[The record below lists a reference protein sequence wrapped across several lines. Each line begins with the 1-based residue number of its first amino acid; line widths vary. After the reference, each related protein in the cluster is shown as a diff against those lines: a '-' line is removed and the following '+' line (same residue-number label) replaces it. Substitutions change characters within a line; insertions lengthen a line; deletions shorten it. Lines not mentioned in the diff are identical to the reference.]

1 MRKDKILLLYADAT
15 QTLPVA
21 RSLHKKGFFLAGVY
35 ASRLSYGYPSRFI
48 SKRFLFADVENSQA
62 YYQFVRQILEKEK
75 YVAVIPMNDDAA
87 VMLSKYS
94 TELRQFTAFVMPDY
108 KTFSRAYDK
117 HSLMRLCQEKG
128 YPHPQTTI
136 VEDGH
141 IEQIDVDSLQFPLLI
156 KPNLTS
162 GGRGMT
168 LINSKEELF
177 KLFPGIYE
185 KYGSCHLQTFIPSGG
200 SQVKIQLYVNEK
212 QELVQSS
219 VIKKIRWY
227 PENGGSSCCNTS
239 DENDKIVGVCYQI
252 LKDIGWVGFADF
264 DTIEDPRTGELLI
277 MEINPRLPACVKTPF
292 AAGIDW
298 ADVIVSEYL
307 GNPHRCYQSS
317 KNVYLRHLGFE
328 TIWFFYSKNRF
339 KTIPNWF
346 KFIGR
351 NIFYQDMS
359 CFSDPLPFFFGTF
372 GNVIKQ
378 LSPKFRQAKSGTR

>member
-1 MRKDKILLLYADAT
+1 MRILLLYADAT

-21 RSLHKKGFFLAGVY
+21 RSLRQKGHFVAGVF

-48 SKRFLFADVENSQA
+48 NKRYLFSNVENVDE
-62 YYQFVRQILEKEK
+62 YYGYVYEILEHTE
-75 YVAVIPMNDDAA
+75 YDSIIPMNDASA

-94 TELRQFTAFVMPDY
+94 SELRQFTAFVMPDY

-128 YPHPQTTI
+128 YPHPRTTI

-156 KPNLTS
+156 KPNLTC
-162 GGRGMT
+162 GARGMT
-168 LINSKEELF
+168 YCEDKNELLG
-177 KLFPGIYE
+177 KFPSIYRE
-185 KYGSCHLQTFIPSGG
+185 YGDCHLQSFVPVGG
-200 SQVKIQLYVNEK
+200 HQVEVQLYINEK
-212 QELVQSS
+212 QKLIQSS
-219 VIKKIRWY
+219 VIKKFRWY

-239 DENDKIVGVCYQI
+239 DENDKIVGICCQI

-307 GNPHRCYQSS
+307 GNPHRCYQAS
-317 KNVYLRHLGFE
+317 KQVYLRHLGFE
-328 TIWFFYSKNRF
+328 TLWFFYSKNRF
-339 KTIPNWF
+339 KTTPNWF

-351 NIFYQDMS
+351 NIFYQDIS
-359 CFSDPLPFFFGTF
+359 CFSDPLPFFFGTL

-378 LSPKFRQAKSGTR
+378 LSPKFRKTKSGTR